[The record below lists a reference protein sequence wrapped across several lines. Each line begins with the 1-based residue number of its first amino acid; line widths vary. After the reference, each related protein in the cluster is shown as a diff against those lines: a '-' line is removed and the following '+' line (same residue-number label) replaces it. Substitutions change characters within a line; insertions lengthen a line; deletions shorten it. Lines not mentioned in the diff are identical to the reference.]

1 MRPYLNGFYSV
12 DRAKEIINIFDA
24 QGFYFD
30 NLATQ
35 AYFADELS
43 KIRTKEQQVPDYETG
58 NLKL

>member
-43 KIRTKEQQVPDYETG
+43 KIRTK
-58 NLKL
+58 